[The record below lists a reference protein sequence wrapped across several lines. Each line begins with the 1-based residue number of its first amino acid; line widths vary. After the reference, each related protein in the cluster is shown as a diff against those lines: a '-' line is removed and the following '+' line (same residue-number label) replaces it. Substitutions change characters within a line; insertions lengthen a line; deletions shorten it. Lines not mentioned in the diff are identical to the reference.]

1 MKINITQRSVTYKIL
16 IVFLATLAIGCSDDY
31 LEVEPEGSPTLG
43 SGYFQGDNIQK
54 ALNACYAHE
63 QLFSQH
69 SFSFAGVFSIASDDA
84 DKGSAAGDTG
94 TDKDKLDDFT
104 HDATDV
110 SVSGLWNAN
119 YQGVA
124 KANTGINIINDP
136 VNEVEENEREALEA
150 EFRFFRAYHYWN
162 LVRIFG
168 GVPIVT
174 EDTDPQDNETLLTR
188 RTKDETYDF
197 IFQDLEYAAERLPQ
211 DAAQVGRVTSGTAL
225 TLLAKAHMYQGDWQE
240 VLDYT
245 DQVIASGQYA
255 LHPNYEE
262 LWRIQNENTEE
273 SIFEIQGSASEN
285 LPINNLAT
293 VHGVRG
299 QWGWGFN
306 VPSESLLEAYNEQ
319 NDSIRRDATIIFRG
333 EVMYDSEQ
341 YQNNDAI
348 SAVVSEDAPNPRYS
362 EKMYTGPLSVD
373 AQEQN
378 LILLRYADVL
388 LMNAEAN
395 NELGNSPEAINKLNL
410 IRDRVNLPEIQGQ
423 AQAQLQKTIWKER
436 RLEFGME
443 FDRYFDVIRQGRGQ
457 ELFGPLGFQEG
468 KNEVF
473 PIPQD
478 QINLSGGLLEQNPGY

>member
-1 MKINITQRSVTYKIL
+1 MKIFKANKLTAYKIIL
-16 IVFLATLAIGCSDDY
+16 ASLAVFALGCSDDY
-31 LEVEPEGSPTLG
+31 LDVEPEGSPTLG
-43 SGYFQGDNIQK
+43 SGYFQGDNVQK
-54 ALNACYAHE
+54 ALNACYSHE

-94 TDKDKLDDFT
+94 TDKDKLDNFT
-104 HDATDV
+104 HDPTDV

-136 VNEVEENEREALEA
+136 VNEIEDGQREALEA
-150 EFRFFRAYHYWN
+150 EFRFFRAYHYWT
-162 LVRIFG
+162 LVRVFG

-174 EDTDPQDNETLLTR
+174 EETDPEDNETLLTR
-188 RTKDETYDF
+188 KTSDETYEF
-197 IFQDLEYAAERLPQ
+197 IFQDLEYAAARLPQ
-211 DAAQVGRVTSGTAL
+211 VAPQPGRVTSGTAL
-225 TLLAKAHMYQGDWQE
+225 TLLAKAHMYQSDWQE
-240 VLDYT
+240 VLEYT
-245 DQVIASGQYA
+245 NQVIASGQYA

-273 SIFEIQGSASEN
+273 SIFEIQGSSSEN

-293 VHGVRG
+293 IHGVRG

-306 VPSESLLEAYNEQ
+306 VPSESLLEAYNDQ
-319 NDSIRRDATIIFRG
+319 NDTVRRDATIIFRG
-333 EVMYDSEQ
+333 EVMYD
-341 YQNNDAI
+341 NDLYEDDDDI
-348 SAVVSEDAPNPRYS
+348 NAVVSADAPNPRYS
-362 EKMYTGPLSVD
+362 EKMYTGPITVD

-378 LILLRYADVL
+378 LIILRYADVL

-395 NELGNSPEAINKLNL
+395 NELGNISEAIYKLNM
-410 IRDRVNLPEIQGQ
+410 IRNRVNLPQIQGQ
-423 AQAQLQKTIWKER
+423 NQAELQETIWKER

-457 ELFGPLGFQEG
+457 ELFGPLGFQQG
-468 KNEVF
+468 KHEVF